1 MRSQSASKSASKLAI
16 LLLGVSLFGLS
27 GCSHMS
33 MGDLKP
39 GKTEIIADIPQA
51 PQGEASG
58 QPEWV
63 EPTPDRLPS
72 TDWITA
78 FNDPVLSD
86 LVGEAMSANAN
97 VRLAAARLAAAEA
110 SAKSSRSGL
119 YPTIGA
125 TGSASRT
132 FIADSPN
139 VDSSP
144 SGADNSRF
152 SLGNSVSW
160 ELDMWGRVRD
170 TANAGD
176 MAAEASNADY
186 AGTRL
191 SIAGATTQTWFNLI
205 EARLQ
210 LDLAERNV
218 QTQERALRL
227 TKRRFDGGVSGSSD
241 YRLARSALAN
251 AQATLAFRKQNKSA
265 ISRQLETLLRRYPEA
280 ELAASA
286 DLPMLPPLTSA
297 GTPEEI
303 FLRRPDLLA
312 AERRMQA
319 QGLRVDIAKKNLLPR
334 LTLSGNASLGGGSLT
349 RLFSLESLI
358 SSVTGGLS
366 APIFQGGALRAE
378 LSRND
383 AVLVQLAESYAD
395 TALTAYREV
404 EDALDAEEHLQE
416 RERALQVS
424 LDEARKAEERLEQR
438 FSEGLASILQ
448 LLDSQSRR
456 INTEGQYISARK
468 ERLANRVRLQLALG
482 GGLYGAEPARE
493 KLPKPTLGLPK
504 VDLAK
509 MASLN

>member
-1 MRSQSASKSASKLAI
+1 MQSKSVGMSAI
-16 LLLGVSLFGLS
+16 LLLSVSFLALS
-27 GCSHMS
+27 GCANMR
-33 MGDLKP
+33 MEGLKL
-39 GKTEIIADIPQA
+39 GKTEIAADIPQA
-51 PQGEASG
+51 PKDEAST
-58 QPEWV
+58 QAKWV
-63 EPTPDRLPS
+63 EPAPERMPS
-72 TDWITA
+72 TDWIA
-78 FNDPVLSD
+78 EFNDPVLSE
-86 LVGEAMSANAN
+86 LVSEAMGANTN

-119 YPTIGA
+119 YPSISS
-125 TGSASRT
+125 TGSAGRT
-132 FIADSPN
+132 FISDSPN
-139 VDSSP
+139 IDSSP
-144 SGADNSRF
+144 SGPDSSRF
-152 SLGNSVSW
+152 SLGDSVSW
-160 ELDMWGRVRD
+160 EVDMWGRVRD

-176 MAAEASNADY
+176 LAAEASNADF

-251 AQATLAFRKQNKSA
+251 AQATLAFRKQNSAA

-286 DLPMLPPLTSA
+286 DLPLLPDLTGT
-297 GTPEEI
+297 GTPAEL

-312 AERRMQA
+312 AERRMHA

-334 LTLSGNASLGGGSLT
+334 LTLSGNSTLGGGSLT
-349 RLFSLESLI
+349 RLFSIESLV
-358 SSVTGGLS
+358 SSITGGIS

-378 LSRND
+378 VSRND
-383 AVLVQLAESYAD
+383 AVLIQLAETYAD

-482 GGLYGAEPARE
+482 GGLYGQEQDRE
-493 KLPKPTLGLPK
+493 KLPRPKLSLPK
-504 VDLAK
+504 V
-509 MASLN
+509 ASLN

>member
-1 MRSQSASKSASKLAI
+1 MRSQSASKSAI
-16 LLLGVSLFGLS
+16 LLLSVSLFGLS
-27 GCSHMS
+27 GCSHLD
-33 MGDLKP
+33 MGGLKS
-39 GKTEIIADIPQA
+39 GKTEIVADIPQPPQKTETNAATSKPTWTEPA
-51 PQGEASG
+51 PE
-58 QPEWV
+58 
-63 EPTPDRLPS
+63 RMPS
-72 TDWITA
+72 TDWIA
-78 FNDPVLSD
+78 GFNDTTLNA
-86 LVGEAMSANAN
+86 LINEAMGANTN
-97 VRLAAARLAAAEA
+97 IRLASARLAAAEA
-110 SAKSSRSGL
+110 RAKSSRSGL
-119 YPTIGA
+119 YPTVGA
-125 TGSASRT
+125 NGSAGRT
-132 FIADSPN
+132 FIADSPGI
-139 VDSSP
+139 DSSP
-144 SGADNSRF
+144 SGADRSSF

-176 MAAEASNADY
+176 IEAEASNADY

-205 EARLQ
+205 EAKLQ
-210 LDLAERNV
+210 LDLAIRNV

-251 AQATLAFRKQNKSA
+251 AQATLAFRKQNKLA

-280 ELAASA
+280 ELQASA
-286 DLPMLPPLTSA
+286 DLPMLPPLLGA
-297 GTPEEI
+297 GSPNEI

-334 LTLSGNASLGGGSLT
+334 LTLSGGSSLSGGSLT

-358 SSVTGGLS
+358 SSISGGLS

-378 LSRND
+378 VARND

-404 EDALDAEEHLQE
+404 ENALDAEEHLQE

-424 LDEARKAEERLEQR
+424 LEEARKAEERLEQR

-468 ERLANRVRLQLALG
+468 ERLANRVRLHLALG
-482 GGLYGAEPARE
+482 GGVYGAEQARE
-493 KLPKPTLGLPK
+493 KLPKPALKMPTL
-504 VDLAK
+504 
-509 MASLN
+509 ASLK